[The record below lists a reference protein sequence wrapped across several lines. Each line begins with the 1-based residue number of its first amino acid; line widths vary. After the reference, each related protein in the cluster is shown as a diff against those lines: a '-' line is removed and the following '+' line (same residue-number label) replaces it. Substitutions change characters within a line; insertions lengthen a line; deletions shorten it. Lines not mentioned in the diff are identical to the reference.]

1 MFSAASLYISAWY
14 PKNFCKKHLPFQDKS
29 KENIAIA
36 FIIFKTNSKENP
48 E

>member
-1 MFSAASLYISAWY
+1 MFSAASLYISAY
-14 PKNFCKKHLPFQDKS
+14 PKNFYKRHLPFQDKS

-36 FIIFKTNSKENP
+36 IIIFKTNSKENP